1 MAHANQMPPPPP
13 IPISAVNLTLNP
25 KSEVVH
31 DQGFFFFSFFLSA
44 LCPRNFVYVF
54 TFDCIIWYSNF
65 ITECS

>member
-31 DQGFFFFSFFLSA
+31 DQGFFFFLFF
-44 LCPRNFVYVF
+44 
-54 TFDCIIWYSNF
+54 
-65 ITECS
+65 